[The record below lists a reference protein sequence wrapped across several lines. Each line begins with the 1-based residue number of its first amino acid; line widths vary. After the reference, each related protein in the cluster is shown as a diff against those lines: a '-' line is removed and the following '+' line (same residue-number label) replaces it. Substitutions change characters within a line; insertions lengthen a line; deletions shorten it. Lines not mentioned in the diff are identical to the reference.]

1 MLGKIDPEVST
12 SGQILEKLK
21 DFKDKELL
29 GRPGVGV
36 EGWGFHL
43 NEKKK
48 ISWYKTF
55 PHHLLIALSFNNSR
69 L

>member
-48 ISWYKTF
+48 NQ
-55 PHHLLIALSFNNSR
+55 LV
-69 L
+69 